1 MVVGGGCVLL
11 PRLFNKNTIISS
23 QDNESPCLLHAPLGN
38 S

>member
-1 MVVGGGCVLL
+1 MLL

-23 QDNESPCLLHAPLGN
+23 QDNESPCLFYSPLGN